1 MMTYIPGSLKFTF
14 LVYNEDGTTTKTTF
28 SAYNKM
34 EAYAYMKEHY
44 PHSNYEK
51 IENEQQ
57 IENEQPN

>member
-1 MMTYIPGSLKFTF
+1 MTYIPGSPKFTF

-51 IENEQQ
+51 IENEQ
-57 IENEQPN
+57 PN